1 MGRPKATR
9 RAPVT
14 RPARPRPDHLGA
26 RAAFPGDLRGLANHC
41 KGGALS
47 TYDTTTSAQ
56 GSQSG
61 NGGAQ
66 EKAQEKAQEA
76 TQVAQE
82 KAQQAKGAASS
93 RVRTE
98 VDTRSTQAG
107 EQVQSAAQDARSV
120 GEHLRSQGKDKPAE
134 LADKAAERA
143 EQMGDYLK
151 RSDGDTILGD
161 VERVARDKPWAVMA
175 GGLAL
180 GVAASRFLKAS
191 SSRRYH
197 ELESSSNLP
206 ARRTDV
212 DRGALGT
219 GAGTYGTPGT
229 PPTAPVA
236 PGVTSPVPG
245 APERELSLSG
255 GVMPERPET
264 PGATPGATPDA
275 TPGAPSAGTRT
286 GA

>member
-26 RAAFPGDLRGLANHC
+26 RAAFQGDLRGLANHC

-66 EKAQEKAQEA
+66 EKAQEKAQ
-76 TQVAQE
+76 
-82 KAQQAKGAASS
+82 QAKGAATS

-120 GEHLRSQGKDKPAE
+120 AEHLRSQGKDKPGE

-143 EQMGDYLK
+143 EQIGDYLK
-151 RSDGDTILGD
+151 RSDGAAILRD

-175 GGLAL
+175 GGLAP
-180 GVAASRFLKAS
+180 G
-191 SSRRYH
+191 
-197 ELESSSNLP
+197 LP
-206 ARRTDV
+206 
-212 DRGALGT
+212 
-219 GAGTYGTPGT
+219 P
-229 PPTAPVA
+229 
-236 PGVTSPVPG
+236 
-245 APERELSLSG
+245 
-255 GVMPERPET
+255 
-264 PGATPGATPDA
+264 
-275 TPGAPSAGTRT
+275 
-286 GA
+286 